1 MSRAEEQ
8 ALKAYPKRGWKCKDA
23 EGNDA
28 FLDSNR
34 GCRLAYVQ
42 GYEQGYKQ
50 AREDLMK
57 DAIETT
63 IDGDKVKVI
72 IVED

>member
-23 EGNDA
+23 DGNDA
-28 FLDSNR
+28 FLDGNR
-34 GCRLAYVQ
+34 ECRSAYIK
-42 GYEQGYKQ
+42 GYEQATK
-50 AREDLMK
+50 DLMV

-63 IDGDKVKVI
+63 IDGKVVKVI
-72 IVED
+72 VIDE